1 MVRRQS
7 DGVHCKPFA
16 LINVVDC
23 LADSTFY
30 SLNSSTLVT
39 VAKTIKNTVL
49 PLSAGSQCLEVPLEY
64 RLSSIVQY
72 MQSNRL
78 PSVLT

>member
-23 LADSTFY
+23 LANSTFY

-39 VAKTIKNTVL
+39 VAKTIRNTVL
-49 PLSAGSQCLEVPLEY
+49 PLSAGSRCLEVPLEY

>member
-7 DGVHCKPFA
+7 DGVHRKPFA
-16 LINVVDC
+16 LIKVVDC
-23 LADSTFY
+23 LANSTFY

-39 VAKTIKNTVL
+39 VAKTIRNTVL
-49 PLSAGSQCLEVPLEY
+49 PLSAGSRCLEVPLEY